1 MAQLGHQM
9 IMLEIL
15 VLNKPTL
22 VAITF
27 FLSTSTVVAAKSGCD
42 FKGVHLGFFNGVGN
56 TEKQADDSLEATF
69 ADMSSRG
76 VAISNRKVYYNETKY
91 HGAEDIVEVFN
102 QRLNEE
108 FPPLSDRMEL
118 FFQTLRDGKQSQS
131 LSAASRKYLEF
142 ATSFR
147 RYMTKVHVNTLSRLI
162 SIPTENIYKN
172 HQKQLDAAIKNK
184 QKLLLVAHSQGNL
197 FVNKAYAYAKPKAGS
212 AIGVL
217 HVAPASVKLNGP
229 HILADYDL
237 VIDALR
243 AFGPVPG
250 YTDTIGAPPRDWS
263 SDLSG
268 HGYLEIYLNP
278 KSSTYNRFNKEVAS
292 IFKDFDAKCAD
303 SGVQRKNSVDIAPLK
318 SKYPPL
324 NFSLTCSNDVPC
336 KSTTIKIALSLYT
349 KELASA
355 LLPHV
360 QKVEADCAERSRWR
374 MVSGEWNKTTG
385 NFDISCGGTDP
396 DNVLQWVNFNSISVP
411 FTIDNRM

>member
-1 MAQLGHQM
+1 
-9 IMLEIL
+9 
-15 VLNKPTL
+15 VL
-22 VAITF
+22 IRSTF
-27 FLSTSTVVAAKSGCD
+27 ISIALCFNANIVTAKEVGCN
-42 FKGVHLGFFNGVGN
+42 FKGIHLGFFNGVGN
-56 TEKQADDSLEATF
+56 TPKQAFDSLEATF
-69 ADMSSRG
+69 TDLSLRG
-76 VAISNRKVYYNETKY
+76 FDISDKQFYYNETKY

-118 FFQTLRDGKQSQS
+118 FFQTLRNGKQSQS
-131 LSAASRKYLEF
+131 LSTASRKYLEF

-162 SIPTENIYKN
+162 SVPTEQIYKN
-172 HQKQLDAAIKNK
+172 HQKQLDVAIKNK

-197 FVNKAYAYAKPKAGS
+197 FVNKAYAYAKPKAGG

-250 YTDTIGAPPRDWS
+250 YTDTIGAPPRSWS

-268 HGYLEIYLNP
+268 HGYLDIYLNP
-278 KSSTYNRFNKEVAS
+278 KSSTYEHFNKEVAS
-292 IFKDFDAKCAD
+292 IFNDFDAKCAD
-303 SGVQRKNSVDIAPLK
+303 SGVQRENGVDIAPLK

-336 KSTTIKIALSLYT
+336 KSTTIKMALSLYT

-360 QKVEADCAERSRWR
+360 QKVETDCAEKSRWR
-374 MVSGEWNKTTG
+374 MVSGEWNRATG
-385 NFDISCGGTDP
+385 SFDISCGGTDP
-396 DNVLQWVNFNSISVP
+396 DNALQWINFNSMSVP

>member
-1 MAQLGHQM
+1 
-9 IMLEIL
+9 
-15 VLNKPTL
+15 VLNRLTL
-22 VAITF
+22 VAFTF
-27 FLSTSTVVAAKSGCD
+27 FISINTAVAAEAECN
-42 FKGVHLGFFNGVGN
+42 FKGIHLGFFNGVGN
-56 TEKQADDSLEATF
+56 TPKQAFDSLEATYS
-69 ADMSSRG
+69 DMSLRG
-76 VAISNRKVYYNETKY
+76 VDISDKQFYYNETKY
-91 HGAEDIVEVFN
+91 HGTEDIVEVFN

-118 FFQTLRDGKQSQS
+118 FFQTLRNGKQSQS

-147 RYMTKVHVNTLSRLI
+147 KYMTKVHVNTLSRLI
-162 SIPTENIYKN
+162 GIPTENIYKN
-172 HQKQLDAAIKNK
+172 HQKQLDVAIKNK

-229 HILADYDL
+229 YILADYDL

-243 AFGPVPG
+243 AFGPVPA
-250 YTDTIGAPPRDWS
+250 YTDTIGTPPRSWS

-268 HGYLEIYLNP
+268 HGYLDIYLNP
-278 KSSTYNRFNKEVAS
+278 KSSTYEHFNKEVTS
-292 IFKDFDAKCAD
+292 IFNDFDAKCAG
-303 SGVQRKNSVDIAPLK
+303 SGIQGKNVLNIAPLK

-324 NFSLTCSNDVPC
+324 GFSLNCSTDIPC
-336 KSTTIKIALSLYT
+336 KSTTIKMALGFYT

-360 QKVEADCAERSRWR
+360 QKVEADCAEKSHWR
-374 MVSGEWNKTTG
+374 MVSGEWNKATG

-396 DNVLQWVNFNSISVP
+396 DNALQWINFSSISVP